1 MPIVGML
8 GAAGFLWASL
18 QLPGRAQM
26 LPMWLSIGILV
37 LCFVQLWRQ
46 ALTTKVV
53 RTVEILDLGMR
64 STGMAGMRSASLIV
78 VGLLTA
84 FVVLAMIVGLQYAAI
99 LLALLG
105 PALLLSGRL
114 RWIGGGLAAV
124 VVAVFSFVLLD
135 YLMAVIWPQ
144 PVIWTWVQTNLF

>member
-1 MPIVGML
+1 
-8 GAAGFLWASL
+8 
-18 QLPGRAQM
+18 M

-46 ALTTKVV
+46 ALTTKV

>member
-1 MPIVGML
+1 
-8 GAAGFLWASL
+8 
-18 QLPGRAQM
+18 
-26 LPMWLSIGILV
+26 
-37 LCFVQLWRQ
+37 
-46 ALTTKVV
+46 
-53 RTVEILDLGMR
+53 
-64 STGMAGMRSASLIV
+64 
-78 VGLLTA
+78 
-84 FVVLAMIVGLQYAAI
+84 MIVGLQYAAI

>member
-1 MPIVGML
+1 ML

-46 ALTTKVV
+46 ALTTTVV

>member
-1 MPIVGML
+1 
-8 GAAGFLWASL
+8 
-18 QLPGRAQM
+18 
-26 LPMWLSIGILV
+26 
-37 LCFVQLWRQ
+37 
-46 ALTTKVV
+46 
-53 RTVEILDLGMR
+53 
-64 STGMAGMRSASLIV
+64 MAGMKSAAVIV
-78 VGLLTA
+78 GGLLAA
-84 FVVLAMIVGLQYAAI
+84 FVVLAMIVGLQYASI

-105 PALLLSGRL
+105 PVLLLSGRL

>member
-1 MPIVGML
+1 
-8 GAAGFLWASL
+8 
-18 QLPGRAQM
+18 
-26 LPMWLSIGILV
+26 
-37 LCFVQLWRQ
+37 
-46 ALTTKVV
+46 
-53 RTVEILDLGMR
+53 
-64 STGMAGMRSASLIV
+64 MAGMKSAAVIV
-78 VGLLTA
+78 GGLLAA
-84 FVVLAMIVGLQYAAI
+84 FVVLAMIVGLQFASI

-105 PALLLSGRL
+105 PVLLLSGRL

>member
-1 MPIVGML
+1 
-8 GAAGFLWASL
+8 
-18 QLPGRAQM
+18 M
-26 LPMWLSIGILV
+26 LPIWLSIGILV

-46 ALTTKVV
+46 ALTTKV

-64 STGMAGMRSASLIV
+64 STGMAGMKSAAVIV
-78 VGLLTA
+78 GGLLAA
-84 FVVLAMIVGLQYAAI
+84 FVVLAMIVGLQYASI

-105 PALLLSGRL
+105 PVLLLSGHL

>member
-1 MPIVGML
+1 
-8 GAAGFLWASL
+8 
-18 QLPGRAQM
+18 
-26 LPMWLSIGILV
+26 
-37 LCFVQLWRQ
+37 
-46 ALTTKVV
+46 
-53 RTVEILDLGMR
+53 
-64 STGMAGMRSASLIV
+64 MAGMKSAAVLV
-78 VGLLTA
+78 GGLLAA
-84 FVVLAMIVGLQYAAI
+84 FVVLAMIVGLLYASI

-105 PALLLSGRL
+105 PVLLLSGRL

>member
-1 MPIVGML
+1 
-8 GAAGFLWASL
+8 
-18 QLPGRAQM
+18 
-26 LPMWLSIGILV
+26 
-37 LCFVQLWRQ
+37 
-46 ALTTKVV
+46 
-53 RTVEILDLGMR
+53 
-64 STGMAGMRSASLIV
+64 MAGMKSAAVIV
-78 VGLLTA
+78 GGLLAA
-84 FVVLAMIVGLQYAAI
+84 FVVLAMIVGLQYASI

-105 PALLLSGRL
+105 PVLLLSGHL